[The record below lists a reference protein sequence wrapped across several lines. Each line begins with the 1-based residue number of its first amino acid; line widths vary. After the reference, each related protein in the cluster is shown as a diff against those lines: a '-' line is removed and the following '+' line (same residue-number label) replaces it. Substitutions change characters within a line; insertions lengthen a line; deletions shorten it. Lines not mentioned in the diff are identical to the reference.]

1 MFHGY
6 VKLPE
11 GQIILAP
18 PAELDGLFANLPQP
32 DPFRLR
38 FCLFRRFPK
47 SWRYPQN
54 PPIISVRPWLS
65 WNNHGPMVRDP
76 PWPENPHG
84 RAGRRV
90 VPCQV
95 WSHQRKRSLFSFHP
109 QRGREQFPR
118 DAGAGAAGLIWGT
131 GGGGSLNW
139 GPPYS
144 TKRGLF

>member
-47 SWRYPQN
+47 SWRYPQ
-54 PPIISVRPWLS
+54 SSQSDHDLVETTMVQWLGIPHDLRTPTVALVAGWCRARFEVTS
-65 WNNHGPMVRDP
+65 
-76 PWPENPHG
+76 END
-84 RAGRRV
+84 
-90 VPCQV
+90 
-95 WSHQRKRSLFSFHP
+95 LFSFHP

-118 DAGAGAAGLIWGT
+118 DAGAGAAGLIWGM
-131 GGGGSLNW
+131 GGVS
-139 GPPYS
+139 
-144 TKRGLF
+144 

>member
-47 SWRYPQN
+47 SWRYPQ
-54 PPIISVRPWLS
+54 SSQSDHDLVETTMVQWL
-65 WNNHGPMVRDP
+65 RI
-76 PWPENPHG
+76 
-84 RAGRRV
+84 
-90 VPCQV
+90 
-95 WSHQRKRSLFSFHP
+95 
-109 QRGREQFPR
+109 PR
-118 DAGAGAAGLIWGT
+118 DLRTPTVALVAGWCRARFEVTSENDLFFHFTHSVDENNFREMQALE
-131 GGGGSLNW
+131 L
-139 GPPYS
+139 
-144 TKRGLF
+144 RG